1 MRPSLRRAA
10 VAAVLGVVAS
20 SSFAGVNL
28 ITNGGFETGDFT
40 GWTTEPA
47 SMGSDFSVLNQ
58 PHTGSFAAIFSGN
71 TAGEFDFFSQVI
83 ATSVG
88 ETYTLSYWI
97 QNLGVENDSL
107 QISIEGVVLL
117 FETPVTAPLEDW
129 QMRSLEFEATL
140 PSTTIRFGGYD
151 TISAFLIDDIS
162 VTLLPT
168 PGATALLSLGI
179 FCVALIRRR

>member
-20 SSFAGVNL
+20 TSFAGVNL

-58 PHTGSFAAIFSGN
+58 PHTGSFAAIFSAD
-71 TAGEFDFFSQVI
+71 TTEYDSISQAI
-83 ATSVG
+83 TTSVG
-88 ETYTLSYWI
+88 ETYTLSYWVE
-97 QNLGVENDSL
+97 NLGVGDDSL
-107 QISIEGVVLL
+107 QIFIEGFAILT
-117 FETPVTAPLEDW
+117 ETPLSAPLEDW
-129 QMRSLEFEATL
+129 EMRSIEFVPTL
-140 PSTTIRFGGYD
+140 PSTTIRFSGYD
-151 TISAFLIDDIS
+151 TISSFLIDDIS

-179 FCVALIRRR
+179 FCVAVIRRR